1 MFHVKLL
8 PYSARLVRR
17 SWSPTDG
24 RCSVS
29 GSGGLRGG
37 TDAGA
42 RWTVREP
49 MVGRTLPS
57 WVPVGVLGFSLW
69 RIGSWRS
76 GRVAAVTGRPDEAPR
91 ACASGAG
98 MDAGSGE
105 VDGLTGVVGLVCW
118 PGSVGSRGGSAATSR
133 PVGAGG
139 AAGPVELAGSAAL
152 AGAPESGGSAGLALS
167 AGSVASVELAG
178 WAALVRSAGVA
189 GPGRRHGSTEPAA
202 VMVGSAGRPSGGPG
216 WLDPV
221 SGLAPGA
228 GVDRWGALVGGGDA
242 DWTDAPTWHPESTNR
257 SGQYVEPSMTAGEL
271 SPPGRAVPA
280 RAGELR
286 PRGELAVVHGAEGSV
301 GTEDPAGRDDGC
313 SGTDQASPAFWYLLT
328 QHRSAR
334 QGWPSIRRWTPS
346 RRPRLARQGVV
357 GAPSPHRGRA
367 SPLLPAAALSHEF
380 ALRVRAPRCVLLS
393 RGGVLPV
400 ADDVSTPSSTRLGAR
415 RQREVSRR
423 SLEVRQCAMCR
434 NWAAT

>member
-1 MFHVKLL
+1 V
-8 PYSARLVRR
+8 V
-17 SWSPTDG
+17 
-24 RCSVS
+24 
-29 GSGGLRGG
+29 LRGG

-57 WVPVGVLGFSLW
+57 WVPVGGLGFSLW

-76 GRVAAVTGRPDEAPR
+76 GRVAVVTGRPDEAPR
-91 ACASGAG
+91 ACASGVG
-98 MDAGSGE
+98 MNAGSGE
-105 VDGLTGVVGLVCW
+105 VDGLTGSVGLVCW
-118 PGSVGSRGGSAATSR
+118 PGSVCSRGGSAATSG

-139 AAGPVELAGSAAL
+139 AAGLVELAGSAAF

-167 AGSVASVELAG
+167 AGLVASVELAG
-178 WAALVRSAGVA
+178 WAALVRSAGSRGVA

-216 WLDPV
+216 GMDPV
-221 SGLAPGA
+221 GGLTPSA

-242 DWTDAPTWHPESTNR
+242 GRPDAPTWHPGSTDR
-257 SGQYVEPSMTAGEL
+257 SRQYAEPSMTAGEL
-271 SPPGRAVPA
+271 SLPGCAVPA

-286 PRGELAVVHGAEGSV
+286 PDGELAIVHGAEGSV

-334 QGWPSIRRWTPS
+334 QGWPSIGRRTAS
-346 RRPRLARQGVV
+346 RSPRLTRPGVV
-357 GAPSPHRGRA
+357 DAPLRYRGRG

-400 ADDVSTPSSTRLGAR
+400 ADDVLTPASTRLGAR
-415 RQREVSRR
+415 RQREVIRR